1 MTHGSRLKWGKS
13 LGVDMHQPGKVG
25 LATASLHRS
34 YGHDVHFANW
44 PWSTRGWETSK
55 GCTPKCWRVRLL
67 DCWVVAKRILR
78 KNYSLWPR
86 WLHTLVMSR
95 VSRCFVSAA
104 HLLFVGPFPF
114 VARPESLNL
123 AIVNQSDHPTKPIRV
138 WIEVFHIPNRWL
150 KTRNGRFLLGPL
162 VPHCAKTGYC
172 TPHLLY

>member
-1 MTHGSRLKWGKS
+1 
-13 LGVDMHQPGKVG
+13 MHQPGKVG

-44 PWSTRGWETSK
+44 PWSTQGWETSK

-67 DCWVVAKRILR
+67 DCLGCSQTDTAQKLQ
-78 KNYSLWPR
+78 SLIC

-104 HLLFVGPFPF
+104 HLLFLGPFPF

-123 AIVNQSDHPTKPIRV
+123 AIVNQSHHPTKPIRV